1 MKILQINATNG
12 TGSIGRTTLEM
23 ADYLNNNGHD
33 CYIAYAEGHSY
44 HKGYKIGNNF
54 DRKIHALFSR
64 IFGLQAYFS
73 LQSTKKLTNFIKNE
87 NFDVIHL
94 RNLHHNYINLRYLL
108 NFIAVNDIATVITL
122 HDCWAFTG
130 KCTYYTTDNC
140 YRWQE
145 KCGNCVRLK
154 KDNTSWFFD
163 MTSKMLKDKKNLYK
177 KIPRLGVVGVSDW
190 VTNEARKSILK
201 DANYITRIYN
211 WISDDFH
218 PVDIKEIK
226 KSLSIEDKFV
236 ILGVATK
243 WSLESKSATKGLD
256 IFIQLSYELPKDMI
270 IILVGELDKSV
281 ELPSNIINIP
291 KTNKIEDL
299 VKYYSLADVFLNP
312 SKEETFGK
320 VTAEALL
327 CGTPAIVTNS
337 TANPELVK
345 NSNHI
350 LTNFENKNILKIIH
364 IIKQNK
370 IELEISYY
378 KEIFNKHKRIQEYII
393 LYNALLNKK

>member
-1 MKILQINATNG
+1 M
-12 TGSIGRTTLEM
+12 
-23 ADYLNNNGHD
+23 
-33 CYIAYAEGHSY
+33 
-44 HKGYKIGNNF
+44 
-54 DRKIHALFSR
+54 
-64 IFGLQAYFS
+64 
-73 LQSTKKLTNFIKNE
+73 
-87 NFDVIHL
+87 
-94 RNLHHNYINLRYLL
+94 
-108 NFIAVNDIATVITL
+108 
-122 HDCWAFTG
+122 
-130 KCTYYTTDNC
+130 
-140 YRWQE
+140 
-145 KCGNCVRLK
+145 
-154 KDNTSWFFD
+154 
-163 MTSKMLKDKKNLYK
+163 
-177 KIPRLGVVGVSDW
+177 
-190 VTNEARKSILK
+190 
-201 DANYITRIYN
+201 
-211 WISDDFH
+211 
-218 PVDIKEIK
+218 
-226 KSLSIEDKFV
+226 SIEDKFV
-236 ILGVATK
+236 ILGVASK

-256 IFIQLSYELPKDMI
+256 ILIQLSYELPKDMI

-370 IELEISYY
+370 IDLEISYY
-378 KEIFNKHKRIQEYII
+378 KEIFNKHKRIQEYIV
-393 LYNALLNKK
+393 LYNALLNK